1 MKSLWVQKES
11 YLRIKRRKLDV
22 SPRLA
27 RALLIIVLVLISM
40 IFIAGDVGL
49 WNLWKA
55 QNRLQRLNNEIEKLK
70 KENEILGKSIVH
82 LEKDD
87 FAIEKVAREKYGYL
101 RPGDRVY
108 RMITLPLSEETTE
121 NNFYPLDRDKKKL

>member
-1 MKSLWVQKES
+1 MKSLWVQKEN
-11 YLRIKRRKLDV
+11 YLRIKRKKLDV

-27 RALLIIVLVLISM
+27 RVLLITVLILISM

-55 QNRLQRLNNEIEKLK
+55 QNRLQKLNSEINKVK
-70 KENEILGKSIVH
+70 IENKILEKSIID
-82 LEKDD
+82 LEEYD

-101 RPGDRVY
+101 RPGERVY
-108 RMITLPLSEETTE
+108 RMITLPHGEETEE
-121 NNFYPLDRDKKKL
+121 NNFYPLDRNKKKL